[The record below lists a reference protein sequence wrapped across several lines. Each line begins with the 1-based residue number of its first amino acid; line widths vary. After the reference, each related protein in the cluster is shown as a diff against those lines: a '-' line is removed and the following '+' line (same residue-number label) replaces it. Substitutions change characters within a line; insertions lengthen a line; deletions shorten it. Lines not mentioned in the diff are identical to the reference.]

1 MTTNNKGLGRLG
13 VLLAVIAY
21 GVAFINAGLGIM
33 FALSGAI
40 LYIMTMKRGN

>member
-13 VLLAVIAY
+13 VLLAVIGY
-21 GVAFINAGLGIM
+21 GVAFINAGLGLM

-40 LYIMTMKRGN
+40 LYLMTMKRGN

>member
-13 VLLAVIAY
+13 VLLGAVGY
-21 GVAFINAGLGIM
+21 CVAFINAGLGLM

>member
-13 VLLAVIAY
+13 VLLGVIAY
-21 GVAFINAGLGIM
+21 GVAFINVGLGLM

-40 LYIMTMKRGN
+40 LYLMTMKRGN